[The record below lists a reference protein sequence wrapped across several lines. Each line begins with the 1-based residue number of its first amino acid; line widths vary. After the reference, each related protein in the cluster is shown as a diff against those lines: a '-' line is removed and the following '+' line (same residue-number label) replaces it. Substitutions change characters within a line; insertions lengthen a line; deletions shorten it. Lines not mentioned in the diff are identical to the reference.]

1 MSSLTTKWVFRTGGD
16 VSATPTVGADAVYVP
31 DWAGNLYAIRK
42 DNGQAI
48 WTTRI
53 SQYTGAAAAYS
64 RVSPAVHGN
73 DLIVGDIASSG
84 TVHDGA
90 RIIAINQQN
99 GALHWVTQVEK
110 NPAAIITGSPVV
122 VGRYGGGRHLF
133 ERRRS
138 GGSAWIRVLYIS
150 RQHGGPR
157 RQHREGP
164 LADLHCAGQRRKVGG
179 YSGGAIWQPPAI
191 DTIKSL
197 IYVGTGNNYTVP
209 DSVESLPGE
218 SQHGHGSCRAWTRRT
233 ISTRYWR
240 WIFAPAQSGGP
251 SNCRDTMSGP

>member
-1 MSSLTTKWVFRTGGD
+1 MNRQVYICHRAIWGIVAPVLGLAVISAAQSGDNAATWPVAGRDLSNSRNQPAENRINPGNVSSLTTKWVFRTGGD

-53 SQYTGAAAAYS
+53 SQYTGAADAVS
-64 RVSPAVHGN
+64 RVSPAIHGN

-122 VGRYGGGRHLF
+122 VGRHGGGGHLF

-138 GGSAWIRVLYIS
+138 GGSARIRVLYIS
-150 RQHGGPR
+150 RQHGGTG
-157 RQHREGP
+157 RQHR
-164 LADLHCAGQRRKVGG
+164 
-179 YSGGAIWQPPAI
+179 
-191 DTIKSL
+191 
-197 IYVGTGNNYTVP
+197 
-209 DSVESLPGE
+209 
-218 SQHGHGSCRAWTRRT
+218 
-233 ISTRYWR
+233 
-240 WIFAPAQSGGP
+240 
-251 SNCRDTMSGP
+251 